1 MNKMTRKVFVSMIPV
16 QILIALLPVVNGV
29 VDGLIGARL
38 LGSDVMSVT
47 GLFDPINCIATAILS
62 LFSIGTG
69 IVNGILIGK
78 GEVERASL
86 CFSMAL
92 TVLSVIGI
100 LCSIALTLFSGPFAH
115 MLYKSDVTTKLADYM
130 RGIGPGYLFYMI
142 CPVLVTHLQ
151 LCGRGRMINYGVI
164 LMAYTNAFFDLIFIS
179 SFNMGIYGLGLA
191 TAIANIFQTVF
202 MLVLFFGKDSLIRFR
217 FGRVAKED
225 IRDVWK
231 FGYPRLIFFGA
242 VGLKAL
248 LCNRIMLRL
257 NGSAGMAA
265 VTLEILIMG
274 ILESIANGVGGAVM
288 AMASVAYGEEDKEEF
303 KGILILGLQWGLAL
317 AVFGAGF
324 FILLHNSISMLYFS
338 NNPEVQKIAAEM
350 EIIFPGY
357 IVISVITTILN
368 SALQVLGKSK
378 FISFSYF
385 IEQFI
390 ALEFTYVFSRLW
402 NIRGYWIV
410 MPALKAVCLL
420 ITIAYLLILWVGNM
434 KRNIPVGI
442 IPFPEGFGYDADNR
456 ITAICKSK
464 EDIIDVSEKMRVFC
478 IEKGLGQKNANRVAL
493 CIEEMGRNIVKYGF
507 PKKRNPAIV
516 ITLGYKNGELN
527 MVIKDNCRHFNPEE
541 WYKIHFPEEPE
552 ANLGIRMV
560 KGVSNEFKY
569 KSSFGLNSLNIR
581 IHTAKKTA

>member
-1 MNKMTRKVFVSMIPV
+1 MNKITRKVFVSMIPV

-29 VDGLIGARL
+29 VDGLIGTRL

-78 GEVERASL
+78 GEVKRASL
-86 CFSMAL
+86 CFSMIMVHL
-92 TVLSVIGI
+92 TVIGI
-100 LCSIALTLFSGPFAH
+100 LFSAVLTLFSGPLAH
-115 MLYKSDVTTKLADYM
+115 MLYKSDITDKLADYM
-130 RGIGPGYLFYMI
+130 RGIGPGYLFYMV
-142 CPVLVTHLQ
+142 CPVLITHLQ
-151 LCGRGRMINYGVI
+151 LCGRGRMINYGVV

-191 TAIANIFQTVF
+191 TAIANIFQAIF
-202 MLVLFFGKDSLIRFR
+202 MFALFFGRDSLIRFR
-217 FGRVAKED
+217 FGKAEKED

-231 FGYPRLIFFGA
+231 FGYPRLVFFGA

-248 LCNRIMLRL
+248 LCNRIMLHL

-265 VTLEILIMG
+265 VTLEIIEMG
-274 ILESIANGVGGAVM
+274 ILESIANGVGGTVM

-303 KGILILGLQWGLAL
+303 KGILIMGLQCGLAL
-317 AVFGAGF
+317 AVTGAAF
-324 FILLHNSISMLYFS
+324 FILLHTPISMLYFAKD
-338 NNPEVQKIAAEM
+338 PEVQKIASEM
-350 EIIFPGY
+350 QIIFPGY
-357 IVISVITTILN
+357 IVIGVISVILN
-368 SALQVLGKSK
+368 SALQILGKSK
-378 FISFSYF
+378 FISASYF

-420 ITIAYLLILWVGNM
+420 ITIAYLLILKVGYM
-434 KRNIPVGI
+434 KRGIPMGI
-442 IPFPEGFGYDADNR
+442 IPFPENFGYDADNR
-456 ITAICKSK
+456 ISAICRSN
-464 EDIIDVSEKMRVFC
+464 EEIIDVSEKMRIFC
-478 IEKGLGQKNANRVAL
+478 IEKGLGQKNSNKVAL

-507 PKKRNPAIV
+507 PKKKNPVIV
-516 ITLGYKNGELN
+516 ITLGYKNDELN
-527 MVIKDNCRHFNPEE
+527 LIIKDNCRHFNPEE

-552 ANLGIRMV
+552 SNMGIRMV
-560 KGVSNEFKY
+560 KGISNEFKY
-569 KSSFGLNSLNIR
+569 KSGFGLNSLNIR
-581 IHTAKKTA
+581 IQTAGKTA